1 MNMPNIQRSQKYMEM
16 LGLAEE
22 YYKLVKSGKGYED
35 ESLELKKKL
44 DSIEESFIDD
54 PAYLALLRAERK
66 SK

>member
-1 MNMPNIQRSQKYMEM
+1 M
-16 LGLAEE
+16 AEE